1 MKVRYKGP
9 NIGCTGLTNNKTYTV
24 LEIDELTGALRII
37 DDSQE
42 ECGYLYHPKRP
53 KALCGEY
60 EGGKFEI
67 VSDKDDQLK
76 RAIFG

>member
-9 NIGCTGLTNNKTYTV
+9 NIGCTGLTNNKVYTV
-24 LEIDELTGALRII
+24 LEIDELIGALRII

-42 ECGYLYHPKRP
+42 ECGYLYDPKKP
-53 KALCGEY
+53 KAFFGEY
-60 EGGKFEI
+60 KGGKFEI